1 MVLENHHVSAFF
13 RMMQKQDCNI
23 FNNMQ
28 KTDFREFRN
37 LIIEMVLH
45 TDMSQHF
52 TQLKAM
58 KSLLQQQNEHST
70 RWTKEWKKLKHG
82 RLIATPGP
90 LKPRSVSFDK
100 TKVLCLVLHSC
111 DVSHPAKRWDLH
123 HQWTSRCMEE
133 FFVQGD
139 REAELG
145 LEYSPLCDRHNT
157 MVPQSQIGF
166 IDFIVHPTMNV
177 LGDVLDAILKPL
189 DVGRRPVII
198 ENVESSN
205 KERAL
210 FRPWTDILA
219 VNKSKWTSKHDAGEQ
234 SIVLPSEL
242 AAESESRPC
251 SAKSDSSTE
260 RPPSSVSSHT
270 GSIMGNARVRL
281 REVTEENAIDAE
293 NPTSANENN
302 TEDGTKQTTIED
314 THSDNEEKTSAKDDN
329 CSNSNAKSQ
338 MYEIEGQ
345 GPPTETKL
353 VDIVDEMPENVISR
367 PNTPGPWAFDEK
379 EVSLHTKP
387 PRPNSANLCSPPI
400 PRKTPVSVDHHL
412 RK

>member
-1 MVLENHHVSAFF
+1 
-13 RMMQKQDCNI
+13 
-23 FNNMQ
+23 
-28 KTDFREFRN
+28 
-37 LIIEMVLH
+37 
-45 TDMSQHF
+45 
-52 TQLKAM
+52 
-58 KSLLQQQNEHST
+58 
-70 RWTKEWKKLKHG
+70 
-82 RLIATPGP
+82 
-90 LKPRSVSFDK
+90 
-100 TKVLCLVLHSC
+100 
-111 DVSHPAKRWDLH
+111 
-123 HQWTSRCMEE
+123 MEE

-205 KERAL
+205 NERAL

-302 TEDGTKQTTIED
+302 TKDVTKQTTMED

-338 MYEIEGQ
+338 MYEIEGK

-367 PNTPGPWAFDEK
+367 PNTPGTWAFDEK